1 MFSSVRG
8 NFVGRSGGWGEG
20 SDSVEKNGDAS
31 RRTESERDRKSE
43 DPWLRMARVVLSRC
57 ARTLSSLQPSSPPFA
72 LRIRS
77 LKVVRCADSA
87 LDGRRVER
95 DEIIDFIIF

>member
-43 DPWLRMARVVLSRC
+43 DRGCGWRAWY
-57 ARTLSSLQPSSPPFA
+57 
-72 LRIRS
+72 
-77 LKVVRCADSA
+77 
-87 LDGRRVER
+87 
-95 DEIIDFIIF
+95 